1 MTILFRGPSPHYLGT
16 AETGYAKSLGRSVEL
31 MLDVLDDWHNPN
43 IAAVRIN
50 MTPAVART
58 IADQLMAAARDAESG
73 QRIGRLPCS
82 LLKFGSRKRG
92 RRRSVE
98 RTAVR
103 RVP

>member
-50 MTPAVART
+50 MAPAVART
-58 IADQLMAAARDAESG
+58 IVDQLMAAARDAESA
-73 QRIGRLPCS
+73 Q
-82 LLKFGSRKRG
+82 
-92 RRRSVE
+92 
-98 RTAVR
+98 
-103 RVP
+103 